1 MSVQQSAPPHTP
13 TPSVA
18 SGASGAS
25 GGSTGPPPR
34 KKEKRQKRDAPQH
47 VAATVLPEVV
57 IHREEEE
64 EGEPGR
70 QLGSSDIHLSTYDFQ
85 TITFILKKTL
95 SFC

>member
-18 SGASGAS
+18 SAASGAS

-47 VAATVLPEVV
+47 MVAPEVV

-64 EGEPGR
+64 GEPG
-70 QLGSSDIHLSTYDFQ
+70 
-85 TITFILKKTL
+85 
-95 SFC
+95 

>member
-1 MSVQQSAPPHTP
+1 MSVQQNAPPHTP

-47 VAATVLPEVV
+47 MIAPEVV

-64 EGEPGR
+64 EGDTG
-70 QLGSSDIHLSTYDFQ
+70 
-85 TITFILKKTL
+85 
-95 SFC
+95 